1 MAIVVGLHASNG
13 GVPKLPVDALLVTVD
28 GCDGDSQNDLK
39 HHGGKDK
46 AVCILQQEI
55 IDTLTE
61 KGHPIGPGT
70 TGENLL
76 INGIQ
81 VGMLSVGTRLKIG
94 NCELEITQDAPPCKT
109 IKQSFNDDN
118 FMLISHKKFPN
129 FTRWYAKVICEGE
142 IILGQEVN
150 LTNSL

>member
-13 GVPKLPVDALLVTVD
+13 GVPKLPRESLVVTFD

-46 AVCILQQEI
+46 AVCIFQQEI
-55 IDTLTE
+55 IDNLVD

-76 INGIQ
+76 IQGIQ
-81 VGMLSVGTRLKIG
+81 VGILTVGSRLTIG
-94 NCELEITQDAPPCKT
+94 SCELEITQDAPPCKT

-118 FMLISHKKFPN
+118 FMLISHKKHPN
-129 FTRWYAKVICEGE
+129 FTRWYARVISEGE
-142 IILGQEVN
+142 IVLGQEIS
-150 LTNSL
+150 LTDSI

>member
-1 MAIVVGLHASNG
+1 MAIVVGLHTSNG
-13 GVPKLPVDALLVTVD
+13 GVPKLPLDTLRVNFD

-55 IDTLTE
+55 IDELTE

-81 VGMLSVGTRLKIG
+81 VGMLSVGTRLIIG

-109 IKQSFNDDN
+109 IKRSFNDDN

-129 FTRWYAKVICEGE
+129 FTRWYAKVIIEGE

>member
-28 GCDGDSQNDLK
+28 GCDGDYQNDLK

-55 IDTLTE
+55 IDKLTE

-118 FMLISHKKFPN
+118 FMLISHKKFPT
-129 FTRWYAKVICEGE
+129 FTRWYAKVISEGE

>member
-28 GCDGDSQNDLK
+28 GCDGDYQNDLK

-55 IDTLTE
+55 IDELTE

-129 FTRWYAKVICEGE
+129 FTRWYAKVIREGE

>member
-13 GVPKLPVDALLVTVD
+13 GVPKLPLDTLLVTVD

-55 IDTLTE
+55 IDELTE

-118 FMLISHKKFPN
+118 FMLISHKKYPN
-129 FTRWYAKVICEGE
+129 FTRWYAKVISEGE